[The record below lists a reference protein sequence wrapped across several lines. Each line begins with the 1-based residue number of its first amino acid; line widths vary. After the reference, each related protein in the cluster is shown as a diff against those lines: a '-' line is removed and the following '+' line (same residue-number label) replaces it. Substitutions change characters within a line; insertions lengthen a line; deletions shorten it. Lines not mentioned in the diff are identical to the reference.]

1 MDFFHG
7 LVQVPLPAFPLE
19 KAFLL
24 ENLVLCESRYGD
36 SQKKAMDHR
45 SVQEA
50 VGQQWP
56 EHLNRQEWGCRNIFA
71 DLSAESE
78 LSKFL

>member
-1 MDFFHG
+1 MRSLQVLQRPMDFFHG

-24 ENLVLCESRYGD
+24 ETSGFFANQGMGIP
-36 SQKKAMDHR
+36 QKKAMDHR

-56 EHLNRQEWGCRNIFA
+56 EHLNRQECW
-71 DLSAESE
+71 
-78 LSKFL
+78 